1 MSQTKEIRDGV
12 ERELSYDPLIDAYDI
27 SVKNINGDVALNGTV
42 PSYPQYLEA
51 AAAAR
56 RVVGVKKV
64 QNHLEV
70 VLPTANY
77 RDDAELTTMA
87 NNALTLNITVP
98 AGVEATAKNG
108 NVTLTGTVAY
118 GTERTAAEQA
128 VTYLTGVRN
137 VMDDIQISSID
148 VDQLDVTLNVQ
159 DALDRYALIPDDSDV
174 AVDTGGNTVT
184 LTGHVRTWAEHD
196 AVINAAWMATGVYDV
211 IDDLYVTG

>member
-1 MSQTKEIRDGV
+1 MSQTKDIRDSV
-12 ERELSYDPLIDAYDI
+12 ESELGYDPLVDDSDI

-56 RVVGVKKV
+56 RVAGVKNL

-70 VLPTANY
+70 VLPSSDY
-77 RDDAELTTMA
+77 RDDATLTTAA

-98 AGVEATAKNG
+98 DGVEATAKNG
-108 NVTLTGTVAY
+108 NITLTGTVSY
-118 GTERTAAEQA
+118 GSERTAAEQA

-137 VMDDIQISSID
+137 LRDDIAISTD
-148 VDQLDVTLNVQ
+148 ADPVDVTLNVQ

-174 AVDTGGNTVT
+174 AVDTSGHTVT
-184 LTGHVRTWAEHD
+184 LTGHLRTWAEHD
-196 AVINAAWMATGVYDV
+196 AVVDAAWMATGVYDV
-211 IDDLYVTG
+211 IDDLYVTD